1 MPNDYEI
8 SIVLDRDIKKICSN
22 NKMCK
27 HLLVITDTS
36 LFTRD
41 KGDPMNIYVMLHINP
56 TFM

>member
-27 HLLVITDTS
+27 HLLVITDT
-36 LFTRD
+36 LQVQIAVHE
-41 KGDPMNIYVMLHINP
+41 G
-56 TFM
+56 